1 MGWQCSFFQFQFPV
15 EGSLYTYKKK
25 LPINILDSFEDKEG
39 NICAI
44 LAEIE
49 GRKILIDGIYGPNT
63 DNPNFYSNTAFKLIY
78 DWNPDYSIYV
88 GHWNVALNPD
98 IDTQGYQSQNNPRA
112 RLEIRKQMN
121 DLELL
126 DVFRDLNP
134 TIKKFTWKKWRT
146 DKCARLDYF
155 PIFNSLLPF
164 VSKAEI
170 LSSCYSDHNPIL
182 LQRGRGFWKLNNSLL
197 YDKDYVN
204 RIKKII
210 KDVTCRFG
218 LFASMWAFCLGL
230 QFYPAGSLPFHA
242 IIWVICLVIYCLL
255 IITFMWAL
263 CSKFTCFDHSIEL
276 FAL

>member
-1 MGWQCSFFQFQFPV
+1 M
-15 EGSLYTYKKK
+15 
-25 LPINILDSFEDKEG
+25 
-39 NICAI
+39 
-44 LAEIE
+44 AEIE

-146 DKCARLDYF
+146 DECARLDYF
-155 PIFNSLLPF
+155 LIFNS
-164 VSKAEI
+164 
-170 LSSCYSDHNPIL
+170 
-182 LQRGRGFWKLNNSLL
+182 
-197 YDKDYVN
+197 
-204 RIKKII
+204 
-210 KDVTCRFG
+210 
-218 LFASMWAFCLGL
+218 
-230 QFYPAGSLPFHA
+230 
-242 IIWVICLVIYCLL
+242 
-255 IITFMWAL
+255 
-263 CSKFTCFDHSIEL
+263 
-276 FAL
+276 